1 MRRRPTKRSLVVA
14 GVGCLLI
21 LVGATAQAGWLFVLA
36 AGVLGLVLGSFV
48 TGHRLSAVEVS
59 RAGPRRSRV
68 GDEVRVNLVAKSSA
82 ASGIPLFVIEDRY
95 PAFEPVRVAVDRIPP
110 GQGAA
115 IELVRRASRRGS
127 FSEGPV
133 VLTSGSPFGLARS
146 RRTRIVHSELT
157 VVPRWVELTSFPI
170 LEPSSSPSDVLH
182 ERARTGGGQ
191 EYLGIREYRPGDPL
205 RSVHWRSTARAG
217 RLIVREYEQ
226 EIASRVGLVMAGQD
240 HGAGP
245 ESAFETLVSAV
256 ASVGLYALSTG
267 HPVHAARMG
276 TDGIEYMGEPG
287 KHDLLDWLASTAPAD
302 APMDALVDHMLRRV
316 GRRGTIVICGMSSGT
331 AGGSLGA
338 AVRRAQGAGA
348 RAIVVAARASS
359 WDPRAGEEG
368 AASGELLG
376 GRAPVRWLV
385 AGEDL
390 VTCLA
395 G

>member
-1 MRRRPTKRSLVVA
+1 LV
-14 GVGCLLI
+14 

-48 TGHRLSAVEVS
+48 AGHRLGAVEVARS
-59 RAGPRRSRV
+59 GPQRSRV
-68 GDEVRVNLVAKSSA
+68 GDEVRMNLLVRNTA
-82 ASGIPLFVIEDRY
+82 ASGVPLFVVEDLY
-95 PAFEPVRVAVDRIPP
+95 PAFDRVRVAVDRLPP
-110 GQGAA
+110 RGEAE
-115 IELVRRASRRGS
+115 IELVRRASKRGE
-127 FSEGPV
+127 FTEGSTI
-133 VLTSGSPFGLARS
+133 LTSGSPFGLARS
-146 RRTRIVHSELT
+146 RRRTVVRSELT

-182 ERARTGGGQ
+182 ERARTGAGQ

-226 EIASRVGLVMAGQD
+226 EIASRVGLVMSGSD
-240 HGAGP
+240 HGEGP
-245 ESAFETLVSAV
+245 ESSFETLVSAV

-267 HPVHAARMG
+267 HPVHAARFG

-287 KHDLLDWLASTAPAD
+287 KHDLLDWLATTAPHD
-302 APMDALVDHMLRRV
+302 EPLDPLVDHMLQRV
-316 GRRGTIVICGMSSGT
+316 GRRGTIVICGTTSGA
-331 AGGSLGA
+331 AGASLGA
-338 AVRRAQGAGA
+338 AVTSAQRAGA
-348 RAIVVAARASS
+348 RAIVVAARSSS
-359 WDPRAGEEG
+359 WDQRVPEEESSLTEVG
-368 AASGELLG
+368 G

-390 VTCLA
+390 VSCLA